1 MAQTAVQRVTAWRA
15 RRKARLEGLKERFV
29 RGTIMR
35 VCDADDEGK
44 QEIKLILDADAQE
57 VGSEL
62 AGMFGMDVHDF
73 MEMQLRLNI
82 KKLSRRAA
90 K

>member
-15 RRKARLEGLKERFV
+15 RKKARLEALIERFE

-35 VCDADDEGK
+35 VCPTDDLGM

-62 AGMFGMDVHDF
+62 AEMFNMDVHEF

-82 KKLSRRAA
+82 KKLSKGR
-90 K
+90 